1 MMIVHQIRRNCKQPR
16 TTVRVYSFFRA
27 GSEGKTVT
35 AAQLVIDTAGGM
47 PYNQSKPW
55 GTFAVFE
62 EGFYYV

>member
-47 PYNQSKPW
+47 PYNQSKP
-55 GTFAVFE
+55 
-62 EGFYYV
+62 